1 MVFHK
6 VIYDPNT
13 RNAPVPLLG
22 LCIFVHVV
30 ELNTSYS
37 KPKLE
42 KIFDQEHCRQRI
54 ENFS

>member
-42 KIFDQEHCRQRI
+42 EIFDQEHCRQRI